1 MNDLYEALEICLE
14 QLEQG
19 ADINSVLFRYPE
31 FAEELRPILE
41 ASVSARNLEVP
52 LPSAEAELR
61 NRARILQ
68 RAAEMRKTRVKPS
81 TRRIWFVS
89 LRRVAV
95 AFAVIAILF
104 ASGTNLVRAASTTL
118 PGDQLYP
125 VKRTWEDVLVL
136 ITFDVQQRRA
146 LEVEQENERLSE
158 LQDLFAEGRSAKVDF
173 AGSVSSQNGNQ
184 WVIAGI
190 PVEVSTQTV
199 MTGQPILVG
208 SAVHVIGQTQD
219 HHVVLAEQIE
229 LLPSGAIVPDEK
241 ETEQSGLEA
250 ENTPGS
256 GKQIEE
262 GSGKQSPA
270 EDNAPKNRETQA
282 PEATS
287 EPTDRIEKQSTQE
300 PSQQNQQDYGGE
312 HSGSGGS
319 GETSSGGDH

>member
-14 QLEQG
+14 EVEQG

-95 AFAVIAILF
+95 AFIVIAILF

-190 PVEVSTQTV
+190 PVEVST
-199 MTGQPILVG
+199 
-208 SAVHVIGQTQD
+208 
-219 HHVVLAEQIE
+219 
-229 LLPSGAIVPDEK
+229 
-241 ETEQSGLEA
+241 
-250 ENTPGS
+250 
-256 GKQIEE
+256 
-262 GSGKQSPA
+262 
-270 EDNAPKNRETQA
+270 
-282 PEATS
+282 
-287 EPTDRIEKQSTQE
+287 
-300 PSQQNQQDYGGE
+300 
-312 HSGSGGS
+312 
-319 GETSSGGDH
+319 